1 MAVTRTP
8 GVSSRRLAARST
20 VCGMHEGAE
29 DRSPRTEIVSSISE
43 DRLARQIEEIVRTR
57 TGQAVRQ
64 LSVVVADEGVLLRG
78 SCESFYSKQLA
89 QEAAMN
95 FARTRCVTNE
105 IAVKEVSR

>member
-1 MAVTRTP
+1 MAVTQAP
-8 GVSSRRLAARST
+8 GVSSLHLAARST
-20 VCGMHEGAE
+20 VCGMHEGTE
-29 DRSPRTEIVSSISE
+29 DRSPRMEIVSSINE

-78 SCESFYSKQLA
+78 RCESFYSKQLA

-105 IAVKEVSR
+105 IAVEEISR